1 MRVSV
6 TYDLRNPPQWRVP
19 FDRFYREA
27 LDHMAFVEELG
38 FDGIW
43 LQQHHFE
50 EAGYGP
56 PFAAFAGALAV
67 KTQRVRVGSYIK
79 ILPLYHPLLVA
90 EEMAVLDNLL
100 GGRLDVGVGVG
111 HRMLEFKAL
120 GVPHKQRPSRM
131 EEGVEVMRRAW
142 TEDRVTFE
150 GRRFSFQDVEVQPK
164 PMQKPHP
171 PLWMAARTVAAA
183 QRAGRLRC
191 HLLPGTNDP
200 EVFRAYAAA
209 LRDVGED
216 PAKYQVTMGLSVTL
230 TREDPEKVWQRL
242 RPHSEYRW
250 QFYDTIIDEFG
261 DPPLRA
267 GYSEVAGQAGDAQDR
282 YRDRELIGDPDTILR
297 AIERLRETWSWD
309 GLGVTE
315 VIVRTPPP
323 GVPLEEHRSSFELFA
338 REIMPVLRRW

>member
-1 MRVSV
+1 
-6 TYDLRNPPQWRVP
+6 
-19 FDRFYREA
+19 
-27 LDHMAFVEELG
+27 MAFMEDLG

-56 PFAAFAGALAV
+56 PFSIFAGALAV
-67 KTQRVRVGSYIK
+67 KTKRIRVGSYIK

-111 HRMLEFKAL
+111 HRLLEFKAL
-120 GVPHKQRPSRM
+120 GVPHRQRPSRM
-131 EEGVEVMRRAW
+131 EEGVEIMRRAW
-142 TEDRVTFE
+142 THDRVTFE

-164 PMQKPHP
+164 PVQKPHP
-171 PLWMAARTVAAA
+171 PLWMAARTVVAA
-183 QRAGRLRC
+183 QRAARLRC

-209 LRDVGED
+209 LRAEGED
-216 PAKYQVTMGLSVTL
+216 PAAYNVTVGLSVTV
-230 TREDPEKVWQRL
+230 TNEDPEKVWERL
-242 RPHSEYRW
+242 RPHSQYRW
-250 QFYDTIIDEFG
+250 RFYDTIIDEFG

-267 GYSEVAGQAGDAQDR
+267 GPSDLSGQRVEGQDR
-282 YRDRELIGDPDTILR
+282 YRDRELIGDPAVILR
-297 AIERLRETWSWD
+297 AIEALRETWTW
-309 GLGVTE
+309 GELKATE

-323 GVPLEEHRSSFELFA
+323 GVPLKEYQASFELFA
-338 REIMPVLRRW
+338 RQIMPVLRTW